1 MTAPLRKLFAGTL
14 FAVSASLIAAAGAF
28 ALEIREIE
36 SPGGIRAW
44 HVHEPSIPIIAVELA
59 FRGGSLLDPAG
70 AEGLAHMVS
79 GLLDEG
85 AGELDSRAFQERLA
99 DHAIEF
105 SAHARRETFD
115 VGLRTLTENREEAF
129 RLLGLALTSPRFD
142 IEPVE
147 RVRRQI
153 LSKLKQDEN
162 DPGEIAGRTW
172 QRVAFPDHPFGR
184 PPHGTAE
191 SVQGVTIAQLGAFVD
206 ARLARDNVVIAVV
219 GDIDAD
225 ELGRLLDLALGDLP
239 EVAASTDI
247 AAAWP
252 ARGGATIVVRQDIP
266 QSIVRFGLGGLARE
280 DPDFYAA
287 YVMNSILGGGGF
299 TSRLYH
305 EVREKRGLAYSVYT
319 YIQTFDRGGVYMGG
333 AATANERV
341 AETIAVIREELDRLV
356 RDGVTAEELR
366 RAKDYVIGAYPLRLT
381 SNASIANALIN
392 IQLDDLGMDYLER
405 RAAEIEAV
413 TGADVHRVARRLIRT
428 DDLIVVVVGDP
439 AGIDA
444 SD

>member
-1 MTAPLRKLFAGTL
+1 MTPPVRKRYAAGL
-14 FAVSASLIAAAGAF
+14 LAVAVSLIATASAF

-36 SPGGIRAW
+36 SPGGLRAW
-44 HVHEPSIPIIAVELA
+44 HVNEPSIPIIAVELA
-59 FRGGSLLDPAG
+59 FRGGSLLDLEG
-70 AEGLAHMVS
+70 AEGLAHVVS

-85 AGELDSRAFQERLA
+85 AGEFDSRRFQERLA

-105 SAHARRETFD
+105 SVRARRETFD
-115 VGLRTLTENREEAF
+115 ISLRTLTENREEAF
-129 RLLGLALTSPRFD
+129 RLLGLALTRPRFD
-142 IEPVE
+142 VEPVE

-153 LSKLKQDEN
+153 LSQLKRDEN

-172 QRVAFPDHPFGR
+172 LRAAFPDHPYGR
-184 PPHGTAE
+184 PARGTAE
-191 SVQGVTIAQLGAFVD
+191 SVQGITTAHLRDFVA

-219 GDIDAD
+219 GDIEAD

-239 EVAASTDI
+239 ETAASTEI

-252 ARGGATIVVRQDIP
+252 APGGATIVVRQDIP
-266 QSIVRFGLGGLARE
+266 QSIVRFGLGGLKRDDA
-280 DPDFYAA
+280 DFYAA
-287 YVMNSILGGGGF
+287 YVMNNILGGGGF

-319 YIQTFDRGGVYMGG
+319 YLRTLDHGGLYMGG

-341 AETIAVIREELDRLV
+341 AETIAVIREELDRLA
-356 RDGVTAEELR
+356 RDGVTAQELR
-366 RAKDYVIGAYPLRLT
+366 RAKDYVTGAYPLRLT
-381 SNASIANALIN
+381 SNSNIAHALIN
-392 IQLDDLGMDYLER
+392 IQLDNLGMDHLER
-405 RAAEIEAV
+405 RTIEIEAV
-413 TGADVHRVARRLIRT
+413 TEADVRRVARRLIRT

-439 AGIDA
+439 TGIDE